1 MNSIKSD
8 FGISFKFFHRNDQ
21 PDEIR
26 QVIGGAYPAVVARY
40 ENKELHL
47 FMSEGEISS
56 CGKSPM
62 VFQQAIYKK
71 LALRLI

>member
-1 MNSIKSD
+1 VTNSIESD
-8 FGISFKFFHRNDQ
+8 WNISVKFYHRNDQ

-26 QVIGGAYPAVVARY
+26 QVIAGAYPAVVARY
-40 ENKELHL
+40 ENKEFRL

-62 VFQQAIYKK
+62 AFQQAINKK
-71 LALRLI
+71 LAP